1 MFENVLPAAGTSAAA
16 DAGSG
21 GAGEASLP
29 AHVVYKIRQNAS
41 FTASTLAVRD
51 KYWHPGPSPTG
62 SSPDFYYQF
71 GFVWLQVCTTDDDSQ
86 TPLQSSRTHAHTH
99 AHV

>member
-1 MFENVLPAAGTSAAA
+1 VVFENVLPAAGTSAGA

-41 FTASTLAVRD
+41 FTASTQAVRD

-71 GFVWLQVCTTDDDSQ
+71 GFVWLQV
-86 TPLQSSRTHAHTH
+86 
-99 AHV
+99 